1 MSDGI
6 HRRIVVDE
14 NNKPLEVI
22 ISYDEWLKI
31 ENMITKTQKIMT
43 REKLSKYIGIVNL
56 KEDPLEYQ
64 KRIRSRTQHLLY
76 KLFNFSTYFLIS
88 NFDSKPDAL
97 MYLIFPKIF
106 LSFHGLSWVPK
117 HQDIPA

>member
-6 HRRIVVDE
+6 HRKMVVDE

-31 ENMITKTQKIMT
+31 ENMLTKTQKIMT

-64 KRIRSRTQHLLY
+64 KRIRSRTTSSL
-76 KLFNFSTYFLIS
+76 
-88 NFDSKPDAL
+88 
-97 MYLIFPKIF
+97 
-106 LSFHGLSWVPK
+106 
-117 HQDIPA
+117 